1 MSDSSLQT
9 VQLHDFI
16 SRWQAGDAAAADH
29 LFRCIG
35 QRLENLA
42 RRMLRNYPNVRDFA
56 DTGDV
61 FQGAVCR
68 LLRTLRNL
76 RPATTRDFFNLAAAH
91 VRRELLDLARH
102 HTGKPRPGAGPR
114 VEEDSDLAPP
124 APDSLPPAE
133 LELWGRFHEAV
144 GQLAAEEREVF
155 NLTFYHGWT
164 QPQIAELFCVAE
176 RTVRR
181 RWRDACIQ
189 LAHLVGGQLPKI

>member
-1 MSDSSLQT
+1 MSDASLQT
-9 VQLHDFI
+9 IQMHDFVN
-16 SRWQAGDAAAADH
+16 RWQAGDAVAADH

-42 RRMLRNYPNVRDFA
+42 RRMLRSYPNVRDFH

-61 FQGAVCR
+61 VNEAVLR
-68 LLRTLRNL
+68 LLRSLKKL

-91 VRRELLDLARH
+91 VRRALLDLARH
-102 HTGKPRPGAGPR
+102 HAGTPRPGAGPR
-114 VEEDSDLAPP
+114 VEEDSDLAPS
-124 APDSLPPAE
+124 APDALPPAE

-144 GQLAAEEREVF
+144 DQLPGEEGEVF
-155 NLTFYHGWT
+155 SLTFYHGWT
-164 QPQIAELFCVAE
+164 QPQIAELFGVAE

-189 LAHLVGGQLPKI
+189 LAHLLGGQLPKL